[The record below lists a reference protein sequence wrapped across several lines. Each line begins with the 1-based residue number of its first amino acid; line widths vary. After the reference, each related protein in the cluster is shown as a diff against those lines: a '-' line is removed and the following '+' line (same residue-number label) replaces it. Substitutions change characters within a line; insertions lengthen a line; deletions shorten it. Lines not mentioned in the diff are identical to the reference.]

1 VGALCG
7 EAVVFPHHGAPR
19 CFFSIIKQHGALLAK
34 GRLAGVQF
42 DALFT
47 NGLYFQISQHAITMA
62 RRMRELLQ
70 ARHYPFYIDSPTNQQ
85 FVILPN
91 DEVARLERQVQFTH
105 WGPYD
110 ENHTIC
116 RFVTSWAT
124 TDEDLQTLR
133 KILED

>member
-1 VGALCG
+1 
-7 EAVVFPHHGAPR
+7 
-19 CFFSIIKQHGALLAK
+19 LAK

-91 DEVARLERQVQFTH
+91 DEVARLEHQVQFTH

-110 ENHTIC
+110 EDHTIC